1 MLFFEE
7 HNDDFFYPNSQFRF
21 FDDGEDID
29 EVGEYEVDLNYTYA
43 PIYESL
49 VEDPSFEGRQFPP
62 PPQANTPPVAPPPSF
77 IPSKADANVKTL
89 TTQGYQGQ
97 PAYPGYPGYPGFP
110 GFPGFPGPQGPQGF
124 PGQGPSPQYVSPG
137 SIRPCLYKFTYIW
150 QRNGRSYWAFPT
162 RIDRRSLSGWRWLG
176 RRWVYFGI
184 DLRRI
189 DSFICY

>member
-7 HNDDFFYPNSQFRF
+7 HNDDFFYPTSQFRF

-49 VEDPSFEGRQFPP
+49 VEDPSLEGRQFPPPP

-77 IPSKADANVKTL
+77 IPSKTDANVKKL

-97 PAYPGYPGYPGFP
+97 AGFP
-110 GFPGFPGPQGPQGF
+110 GPQGF

-150 QRNGRSYWAFPT
+150 QRNGRSYWAYPT
-162 RIDRRSLSGWRWLG
+162 HIDRYSISGWRWFG
-176 RRWVYFGI
+176 YRWVYFGV